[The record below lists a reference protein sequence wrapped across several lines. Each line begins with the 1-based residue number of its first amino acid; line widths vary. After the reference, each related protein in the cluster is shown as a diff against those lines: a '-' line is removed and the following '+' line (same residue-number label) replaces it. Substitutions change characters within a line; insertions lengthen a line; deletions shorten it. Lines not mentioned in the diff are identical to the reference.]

1 MSIGIGSTSKN
12 LRIPFYT
19 TSRLKYTSK
28 NTPLTRSDSWFK
40 DEKLRK
46 KISKVNA
53 PGFAA
58 MNWPDAAKEQLL
70 TMAKFIAWVCF
81 QSSNITRVRVL
92 TTVVLSVG

>member
-1 MSIGIGSTSKN
+1 M
-12 LRIPFYT
+12 
-19 TSRLKYTSK
+19 SK

-40 DEKLRK
+40 DEKLQR

-70 TMAKFIAWVCF
+70 TMAEFIAWVCF
-81 QSSNITRVRVL
+81 QSLNITRIRVL
-92 TTVVLSVG
+92 ITVVLPVG